1 MRKFTGQFTGRVP
14 LLKGS
19 WAAFFRHPGRTG
31 FGLACVTA
39 IAVGASFM
47 ATVPA
52 NAAVDTTNAAV
63 DTTVVNVASDTCLD
77 NYHDQ
82 LANYNEVYG
91 WECNETNAQTWTFYK
106 VGGSSQSPI
115 FEIEL
120 TDTGFCLDNYHSI
133 AKSGNPVDIYECD
146 GSAAQLWQGRGES
159 LISGNGGGA
168 YCLDLYHGNSAN
180 MTRVQIYACNGTD
193 AQLWYYGY

>member
-19 WAAFFRHPGRTG
+19 WAAFLRHPGRTG

-39 IAVGASFM
+39 IAVGASFI

-52 NAAVDTTNAAV
+52 NAAVDTN
-63 DTTVVNVASDTCLD
+63 VVNFASGTCLD

-91 WECNETNAQTWTFYK
+91 WGCNETNAQTWTFYR

-120 TDTGFCLDNYHSI
+120 AGTGFCLDNYHSI

-146 GSAAQLWQGRGES
+146 GSAAQLWQRRSGT
-159 LISGNGGGA
+159 LVSGNGGGA

-180 MTRVQIYACNGTD
+180 KTTVQIYACNGTD
-193 AQLWYYGY
+193 AQLWDYAY